1 MTALEKY
8 IQSYFG
14 IPIDD
19 LQKISSF
26 FELVKLKKNKNPLVI
41 YTDPLLTTKWII
53 DLSDFSHPFG
63 IGPDKDRF
71 TSSLEIF
78 YDYSL
83 LVDMAIILCYKYGK
97 NKNFVHD
104 IFADGIINNLL
115 SKTKKIKI
123 PIQDNKRGDFTYMYN
138 KYFFRE
144 IIINEN

>member
-1 MTALEKY
+1 MVQNLKEIKFAGKN
-8 IQSYFG
+8 
-14 IPIDD
+14 IPFDYQAY
-19 LQKISSF
+19 LSG
-26 FELVKLKKNKNPLVI
+26 KNKEENEEVI
-41 YTDPLLTTKWII
+41 KGLETLIKEYNQIKKTMFN
-53 DLSDFSHPFG
+53 SDAFENKENAFEY
-63 IGPDKDRF
+63 IKNK
-71 TSSLEIF
+71 SLEIS